1 LYKKFENTKM
11 VMTSHKSK
19 DRQYNGEM
27 KKDKKTSSGRQN
39 STRKTKDWL
48 TQRLKWVL
56 NKKAGK

>member
-1 LYKKFENTKM
+1 M

-27 KKDKKTSSGRQN
+27 KKDKKTSSDRQN